1 MCGRPGP
8 ETCQWPCEVEVGVK
22 VKGPSLTISRS
33 NTWFGAVAADPGRT
47 GSSTEALDLEDA
59 WWVLSRLRGAVRFR
73 SQPFLEGG
81 RRWDEGGPRGAACA
95 GGSCGPPC
103 RLRSVRL
110 AASQAVELWP
120 EANIYLPSE
129 CGVCSAPLPGG
140 GGGRHWVPCP
150 WSPIHGPVCV
160 SSPPSLCPWSCVPG
174 PPSLCPWPSA
184 PSPRPAPR
192 PALSR
197 HRAARGLPE
206 GSAARA
212 ASPEAAAATSAP
224 SAPGRPTVNTPWNA
238 VKLLTE
244 PSTRRAERLSRRKV
258 VRNLF
263 PLKSVGVTPKQK
275 Q

>member
-1 MCGRPGP
+1 M
-8 ETCQWPCEVEVGVK
+8 
-22 VKGPSLTISRS
+22 L
-33 NTWFGAVAADPGRT
+33 VAPADPRAGSAVSVWQPRKLLNFGRRQIFICPASVGCAVLHCLGVGEAGT
-47 GSSTEALDLEDA
+47 GS
-59 WWVLSRLRGAVRFR
+59 R
-73 SQPFLEGG
+73 
-81 RRWDEGGPRGAACA
+81 
-95 GGSCGPPC
+95 
-103 RLRSVRL
+103 
-110 AASQAVELWP
+110 
-120 EANIYLPSE
+120 
-129 CGVCSAPLPGG
+129 
-140 GGGRHWVPCP
+140 
-150 WSPIHGPVCV
+150 
-160 SSPPSLCPWSCVPG
+160 VPG
-174 PPSLCPWPSA
+174 PPSVVLCVSRAPRPSVPGLVSLAPVPVRLSLAPSLFLCPCLSLCPWPPVPVSLFLCPWPSA

-212 ASPEAAAATSAP
+212 VSPEAAAATSAP

-244 PSTRRAERLSRRKV
+244 PSARRAERLSRRKV